1 MSANDIFKNQP
12 VLSGSSADVVGQTV
26 QVSGCDKLQLTVT
39 LTVSANTLQGTLTLT
54 GTGNPATAL
63 DPSSTLPVL
72 TTGALITAAPS
83 GITFASNAITFN
95 NPAIGTYEVTVAYSS
110 FPAWVRPVYDYTS
123 GGGTVDVSAVLS
135 AWSV

>member
-1 MSANDIFKNQP
+1 MTDIFKNQT
-12 VLSGSSADVVGQTV
+12 VLGASNADASGITV
-26 QVSGCDKLQLTVT
+26 QVSNCDKLT
-39 LTVSANTLQGTLTLT
+39 LTVALSVTAATLQGTITLK
-54 GTGNPATAL
+54 GTSDPVTAL
-63 DPSSTLPVL
+63 DPTSTLPVL

-83 GITFASNAITFN
+83 GITFASNAITLN

-123 GGGTVDVSAVLS
+123 GGGTVDVRATLG